1 MDPAQTTADAETV
14 TTIGGT
20 IAPPALTVHAILRR
34 YYSVWAIYSFGGGFL
49 YGVYPLFLR
58 SRGLDQFQMN
68 SVLAT
73 YFFVTF
79 LTDVPTGA
87 FADALGR
94 RRSFVLGCTLRF
106 AAFLTYFFVHRYAL
120 FLVAE
125 SIDGIGTTFCNGAI
139 DAWGVDAL
147 DAGGYGLEKDR
158 LFSRISQLSNFGF
171 MLAAIIGAYAA
182 DINIAWPWLLGAAGY
197 FVAGLTGM
205 LLMHEVR
212 AVTARLDLRG
222 IPRMLTSRVTAGLRQ
237 GWRNRTVLLLSLAN
251 GIFFAA
257 WAPYWLEW
265 PLYFD
270 DAWHTGIWIVGWY
283 FCLFTLARMAGAEIV
298 VRTLVSPIST
308 PENGLDDRPAENHP
322 GLLARGESLPSPKGA
337 THPDLP
343 ADSRAQYT
351 RAFRLTA
358 ITVTLGCMLIT
369 AGLGNRHIW
378 LVTAALFGLNLC
390 FGAVM
395 PLTQT
400 WFNASIAAHERATLL
415 SFNSTFSTI
424 GGSMGLLLGGAVA
437 DYGGFGPAWM
447 LAGVI
452 SLLAA
457 ACFWSLR
464 AFPSAIAAS
473 VEPNPASL

>member
-1 MDPAQTTADAETV
+1 MDPAQRTASAEAV
-14 TTIGGT
+14 TAIGGT
-20 IAPPALTVHAILRR
+20 LAPPGLTVHAILRR
-34 YYSVWAIYSFGGGFL
+34 YYGIWTIYSFGGGFL

-58 SRGLDQFQMN
+58 SRGLDQFEMN

-94 RRSFVLGCTLRF
+94 RRSFVLGCALRF
-106 AAFLTYFFVHRYAL
+106 AAFLTYFFAHRYAL

-147 DAGGYGLEKDR
+147 DAGGYGLQKDL

-171 MLAAIIGAYAA
+171 MISAIIGAYAA
-182 DINIAWPWLLGAAGY
+182 NINIAWPWLLGAAGY
-197 FVAGLTGM
+197 MIAGFAGM

-212 AVTARLDLRG
+212 SATARLDPRG
-222 IPRMLTSRVTAGLRQ
+222 IPGMLTSRVSAGLRQ

-265 PLYFD
+265 PQYFN

-283 FCLFTLARMAGAEIV
+283 FCLFTIARMAGAEIV
-298 VRTLVSPIST
+298 VRTVIST
-308 PENGLDDRPAENHP
+308 EAGP
-322 GLLARGESLPSPKGA
+322 RGHQDHYP
-337 THPDLP
+337 
-343 ADSRAQYT
+343 RAL
-351 RAFRLTA
+351 RLTA
-358 ITVTLGCMLIT
+358 ITVTLSCMLIA
-369 AGLGNRHIW
+369 AGLGSRHIL
-378 LVTAALFGLNLC
+378 LVTAALFGLNIC

-395 PLTQT
+395 PLMQT
-400 WFNASIAAHERATLL
+400 WFNESIAAGERATLL

-424 GGSMGLLLGGAVA
+424 GGSIGLLLGGAVA
-437 DYGGFGPAWM
+437 DYAGFGAAWI
-447 LAGVI
+447 LAGAI
-452 SLLAA
+452 SLTAA
-457 ACFWSLR
+457 ACFYSLR
-464 AFPSAIAAS
+464 AT
-473 VEPNPASL
+473 PAKLSPETALIT

>member
-1 MDPAQTTADAETV
+1 MDPAQRTSEAEAVTAF
-14 TTIGGT
+14 GGT
-20 IAPPALTVHAILRR
+20 LAPPGMTVRAILRR
-34 YYSVWAIYSFGGGFL
+34 YYGIWTIYSFGGGFL

-68 SVLAT
+68 SVLAL

-106 AAFLTYFFVHRYAL
+106 AAFLTYFFAHRYAI

-147 DAGGYGLEKDR
+147 DAGGYGLQKDR
-158 LFSRISQLSNFGF
+158 LFSRVSQLSNFGF
-171 MLAAIIGAYAA
+171 MLAAIIGAYLA
-182 DINIAWPWLLGAAGY
+182 DVDIALPWLLGAVGY
-197 FVAGLTGM
+197 VVAGLAGI
-205 LLMHEVR
+205 LLMHEAR

-222 IPRMLTSRVTAGLRQ
+222 IPRILTGRVIAGLRQ

-265 PLYFD
+265 PQYFN
-270 DAWHTGIWIVGWY
+270 DAWHVGIWIVGWY
-283 FCLFTLARMAGAEIV
+283 FCLFTIARMAGAEIV
-298 VRTLVSPIST
+298 VRTMVESREGDGQNQSVQLV
-308 PENGLDDRPAENHP
+308 
-322 GLLARGESLPSPKGA
+322 PSGPSGQ
-337 THPDLP
+337 
-343 ADSRAQYT
+343 SGRAL
-351 RAFRLTA
+351 RLTA
-358 ITVTLGCMLIT
+358 IATVLSALLFA
-369 AGLGNRHIW
+369 AGLGSRHLW
-378 LVTAALFGLNLC
+378 LVMAAFFSLNIC

-395 PLTQT
+395 PLMQT
-400 WFNASIAAHERATLL
+400 WFNEQIGAGERATLL

-424 GGSMGLLLGGAVA
+424 GAAIGLLLGGRVA
-437 DYGGFGPAWM
+437 DYGGLGAAWM
-447 LAGVI
+447 LAGLI
-452 SLLAA
+452 SIGAA
-457 ACFWSLR
+457 ACFWALR
-464 AFPSAIAAS
+464 TTPAIIRAEIAPT
-473 VEPNPASL
+473 V

>member
-1 MDPAQTTADAETV
+1 MDPAQRTAGAETV
-14 TTIGGT
+14 TAIGGT
-20 IAPPALTVHAILRR
+20 LAPPDLTVHAILRR
-34 YYSVWAIYSFGGGFL
+34 YYGIWAIYSFGGGFL

-68 SVLAT
+68 SVLAL

-106 AAFLTYFFVHRYAL
+106 AAFLTYFFAHRFAF

-147 DAGGYGLEKDR
+147 DAGGYGLQKNR

-171 MLAAIIGAYAA
+171 MLSALIGAYAA
-182 DINIAWPWLLGAAGY
+182 NINIAWPWLLGAAGY
-197 FVAGLTGM
+197 LIAALAGI

-212 AVTARLDLRG
+212 SAAARLDLGG
-222 IPRMLTSRVTAGLRQ
+222 IPRMLTGRVIAGFRQ

-265 PLYFD
+265 PQYFN

-283 FCLFTLARMAGAEIV
+283 FCLFTIARMAGAEIV
-298 VRTLVSPIST
+298 VRTVVSRMSAPH
-308 PENGLDDRPAENHP
+308 NGSGDRPDENDP
-322 GLLARGESLPSPKGA
+322 DLLARGGEGSSVILARGCHAKN
-337 THPDLP
+337 PDLP
-343 ADSRAQYT
+343 ANGRDQYSRAL
-351 RAFRLTA
+351 RLTA
-358 ITVTLGCMLIT
+358 ITVILSCMLIA
-369 AGLGNRHIW
+369 AGLGSRHLL
-378 LVTAALFGLNLC
+378 LVTAALFGLNIC

-395 PLTQT
+395 PLMQT
-400 WFNASIAAHERATLL
+400 WFNESIDAGERATLL

-424 GGSMGLLLGGAVA
+424 GGSMGLLLGGAVS
-437 DYGGFGPAWM
+437 DYGGFGAAWM

-452 SLLAA
+452 SFTAA
-457 ACFWSLR
+457 ACFWPLR
-464 AFPSAIAAS
+464 SIARAC
-473 VEPNPASL
+473 